1 MKMDSGE
8 LERILMERVGF
19 ALTTLQLRDY
29 IVDLEIGVL
38 EEEQGATQRIRF
50 DVDVYIA
57 GASQPIEDEIDRVLD
72 YDFIMAAIS
81 NKVVSERINLL
92 ESLVADLLDTLLV
105 PAEVI
110 ACSVT
115 ATKIDI
121 YSGQSEIGCRMMKL
135 KDGFVGTDILS

>member
-115 ATKIDI
+115 ATKLDI

>member
-72 YDFIMAAIS
+72 YDFIMATIS
-81 NKVVSERINLL
+81 NKVVSERTNLL

-115 ATKIDI
+115 ATKLDI
-121 YSGQSEIGCRMMKL
+121 YFGQSEIGCRMMKL
-135 KDGFVGTDILS
+135 KDGLVGADI

>member
-1 MKMDSGE
+1 MDSSE
-8 LERILMERVGF
+8 LERFLMERVGF
-19 ALTTLQLRDY
+19 ALTTLQLRAH

-38 EEEQGATQRIRF
+38 QEERGVTQRIRF
-50 DVDVYIA
+50 DVDVYIS

-72 YDFIMAAIS
+72 YDFIIAAIS
-81 NKVVSERINLL
+81 NKVVSKRINLL

-115 ATKIDI
+115 ATKLDI
-121 YSGQSEIGCRMMKL
+121 YRGQSEIGCRMMKL
-135 KDGFVGTDILS
+135 KDGFVGADI